1 MSAPLAHLYAL
12 ALRALDAHDRRAH
25 ELRARLAPVLAAGAA
40 GLALLAGPA
49 ASAVARGG
57 PACGVALIV
66 TVCGAVVTV
75 VAVGRLLSGERSP
88 NALTLADAQ
97 RLLHE
102 GDGMTSDAR
111 FYEAMIRGM
120 RRLEQRSEREY
131 DRLSRL
137 FTGVMCGILF
147 VLCGLA
153 LTALV
158 G

>member
-12 ALRALDAHDRRAH
+12 ALRTLDAHERRLQA
-25 ELRARLAPVLAAGAA
+25 LRARLAPVLAAGAA

-49 ASAVARGG
+49 VSAVARGG

-66 TVCGAVVTV
+66 TICGAVVTV
-75 VAVGRLLSGERSP
+75 ASVGRLLAG
-88 NALTLADAQ
+88 
-97 RLLHE
+97 
-102 GDGMTSDAR
+102 DAR
-111 FYEAMIRGM
+111 VLMLLTEM
-120 RRLEQRSEREY
+120 S
-131 DRLSRL
+131 
-137 FTGVMCGILF
+137 CGILF